1 MFTMPRTKILVFLIL
16 TFAFS
21 SIFYYLIISSES
33 LHPYSFGIMWC
44 PGLAAILT
52 QLIFQHNLRGLGWQV
67 GKPKYWLWSYA
78 LPVLYGG
85 VVYGIVWLTGLGRLI
100 LFERVYQVAEQMN
113 IEVHSPVLLL
123 VIYIFGMGTIG
134 VIINMT
140 SALGEEIGWR
150 GLLVPELYRE
160 FSFAK
165 TALISGIIWAI
176 WHSPV
181 ILFADYNNTGVSIWY
196 GLACFAVMVIGMSF
210 AFAWLRLK
218 SGSLWTAVIL
228 HGSHNLFIQGIF
240 TPFTGDTGLTPYV
253 IDEFGVG
260 LALAAIVV
268 AYLFWRKR
276 GDLPGSDVVPE
287 LGKAI

>member
-1 MFTMPRTKILVFLIL
+1 MLTTARKKILVFLFL

-21 SIFYYLIISSES
+21 SIFYYLILSSGS

-52 QLIFQHNLRGLGWQV
+52 QLIFQRSLRGLGWQA
-67 GKPKYWLWSYA
+67 GKPKYWLWSYG
-78 LPVLYGG
+78 LPILYGA
-85 VVYGIVWLTGLGRLI
+85 VVYGIVWLTGLGKLI
-100 LFERVYQVAEQMN
+100 PFERINQAAEQMN
-113 IEVHSPVLLL
+113 IEVRSPVIFLI
-123 VIYIFGMGTIG
+123 VYILGMGTIG
-134 VIINMT
+134 VIVNMT

-150 GLLVPELYRE
+150 GFLVPELYRE

-165 TALISGIIWAI
+165 TALISGIIWAV

-181 ILFADYNNTGVSIWY
+181 ILFADYNNTGVSTWY
-196 GLACFAVMVIGMSF
+196 GLTCFAVMVIGMSF

-240 TPFTGDTGLTPYV
+240 TPFTGNTGLTPYV

-276 GDLPGSDVVPE
+276 DVLPE
-287 LGKAI
+287 RNTM

>member
-1 MFTMPRTKILVFLIL
+1 MLTTARKKILVFLLL

-21 SIFYYLIISSES
+21 SIFYYLILSSES

-44 PGLAAILT
+44 PGVAAILT
-52 QLIFQHNLRGLGWQV
+52 QLIFQRSLRGLGWQA
-67 GKPKYWLWSYA
+67 GRLKYWLWSYG

-85 VVYGIVWLTGLGRLI
+85 VVYGIVWLTGLGKLVP
-100 LFERVYQVAEQMN
+100 FERAYQVAGQMS
-113 IEVHSPVLLL
+113 IGVRSQVIFLI
-123 VIYIFGMGTIG
+123 IYILGMGTIG
-134 VIINMT
+134 VVINMT
-140 SALGEEIGWR
+140 AALGEELGWR
-150 GLLVPELYRE
+150 GLLVPQLYQEL
-160 FSFAK
+160 SFTQ
-165 TALISGIIWAI
+165 TAILSGIIWAI

-181 ILFADYNNTGVSIWY
+181 ILFADYNNVGVSAWY

-218 SGSLWTAVIL
+218 SGSLWTAVIF
-228 HGSHNLFIQGIF
+228 HASHNLFIQGIF
-240 TPFTGDTGLTPYV
+240 TPMTGDTGPTPYV

-276 GDLPGSDVVPE
+276 DDLPG
-287 LGKAI
+287 GA

>member
-1 MFTMPRTKILVFLIL
+1 MLTTARKKILVFLFL

-21 SIFYYLIISSES
+21 SIFYYLILSSGS

-52 QLIFQHNLRGLGWQV
+52 QLIFQRSLRGLGWQA
-67 GKPKYWLWSYA
+67 GKPKYWLWSYG
-78 LPVLYGG
+78 LPILYGA
-85 VVYGIVWLTGLGRLI
+85 VVYGIVWLTGLGRLVP
-100 LFERVYQVAEQMN
+100 FERVYQAAEQMN
-113 IEVHSPVLLL
+113 IEVRSPVIFLI
-123 VIYIFGMGTIG
+123 VYILGMGTIG
-134 VIINMT
+134 VIVNMT

-150 GLLVPELYRE
+150 GFLVPELYRE

-165 TALISGIIWAI
+165 TALISGIIWAV

-181 ILFADYNNTGVSIWY
+181 ILFADYNNTGVSTWY
-196 GLACFAVMVIGMSF
+196 GLTCFAVMVIGMSF

-240 TPFTGDTGLTPYV
+240 TPFTGNTGLTPYV

-276 GDLPGSDVVPE
+276 DVLPE
-287 LGKAI
+287 RNTM

>member
-1 MFTMPRTKILVFLIL
+1 MLTPARKKILVFLFL

-21 SIFYYLIISSES
+21 SIFYYLILSSGS

-44 PGLAAILT
+44 PGVAAILT
-52 QLIFQHNLRGLGWQV
+52 QLIFHRSLRGLGWRV
-67 GKPKYWLWSYA
+67 GKLKYWLWSYG

-85 VVYGIVWLTGLGRLI
+85 VVYGIVWLTGLGKLVP
-100 LFERVYQVAEQMN
+100 FERVYQMAEQMN
-113 IEVHSPVLLL
+113 IEVRSSIVFLI
-123 VIYIFGMGTIG
+123 IYILGMGTIG
-134 VIINMT
+134 VVINMT
-140 SALGEEIGWR
+140 AALGEEIGWR

-165 TALISGIIWAI
+165 TAFFSGIIWTV

-181 ILFADYNNTGVSIWY
+181 ILFADYNNTGVSTWY
-196 GLACFAVMVIGMSF
+196 GLACFAAMVIGMSF

-228 HGSHNLFIQGIF
+228 HASHNLFIQGIF
-240 TPFTGDTGLTPYV
+240 TPLTEDTGLTPYV

-276 GDLPGSDVVPE
+276 DDLPGSEAMPGQ
-287 LGKAI
+287 GKVT